1 MIDKG
6 LRKNIKKKKRRD
18 GEIGKH
24 KLNEMGA
31 LTMKYKNETNQIKV
45 KDPHILQLFLNM
57 AAPQKHIWSSGG
69 KKAIPEH
76 LYFSKNF
83 SIILYASGF

>member
-6 LRKNIKKKKRRD
+6 LRKNIKEKRRD

-31 LTMKYKNETNQIKV
+31 LTMKQKNETNQIKV
-45 KDPHILQLFLNM
+45 KDLHIVQLFLNM
-57 AAPQKHIWSSGG
+57 AASQKHIWSSG
-69 KKAIPEH
+69 KKKYLGICIFQKIPR
-76 LYFSKNF
+76 
-83 SIILYASGF
+83 